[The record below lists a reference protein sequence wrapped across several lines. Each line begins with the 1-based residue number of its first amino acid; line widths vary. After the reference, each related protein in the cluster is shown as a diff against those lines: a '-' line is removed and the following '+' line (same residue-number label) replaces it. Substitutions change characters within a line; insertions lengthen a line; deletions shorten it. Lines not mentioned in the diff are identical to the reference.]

1 MKTTT
6 TTSSTTTP
14 AVTEKEAE
22 VLRTLENM
30 LNYHDEEEEGSGMI
44 TYHLLLDITN
54 NLFSANL
61 NARISFC
68 GCPEIASSGIH
79 AVYLIPA
86 TPFEGLVLLY
96 LLTVIYDVTVTMNV
110 YLVS

>member
-30 LNYHDEEEEGSGMI
+30 LNYHDEEEEGSGGI
-44 TYHLLLDITN
+44 T
-54 NLFSANL
+54 
-61 NARISFC
+61 
-68 GCPEIASSGIH
+68 
-79 AVYLIPA
+79 
-86 TPFEGLVLLY
+86 
-96 LLTVIYDVTVTMNV
+96 
-110 YLVS
+110 